1 MKKNPLAT
9 NKEIPCLS
17 GRRKIWTNKESKV
30 KENKDKG
37 QITNST
43 LNITANHP
51 FFLFLMRCIK
61 NGWWW
66 GLSVVF

>member
-30 KENKDKG
+30 KENKNKG

-51 FFLFLMRCIK
+51 SFCF
-61 NGWWW
+61 
-66 GLSVVF
+66 